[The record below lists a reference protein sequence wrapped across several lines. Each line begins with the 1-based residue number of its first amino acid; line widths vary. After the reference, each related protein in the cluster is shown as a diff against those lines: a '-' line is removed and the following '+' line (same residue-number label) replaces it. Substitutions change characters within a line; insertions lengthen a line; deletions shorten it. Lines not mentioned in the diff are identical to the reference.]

1 LPILQVREWRV
12 KILTLNQPPNRGNR
26 RPQSMKQLPPSKRR
40 KLLSAL
46 KKYRKKYLVGK
57 YSDLDESAT
66 RLMVNSF
73 LTDILGFA
81 SLDEIKTEYMIR
93 GTYADY
99 IAQIGGVRYFIV
111 EVKAMSIVLS
121 DKHLRQTQNYAA
133 NEGIDWA
140 LLTNGKCFNF
150 YKILFNKPIES
161 KCVFSFDLSDD
172 KILDRASDSFQFL
185 TRTLAGKRG
194 LESLWHRFIALEP
207 SRISKLLF
215 SKQVIN
221 YLRRTLKKSARV
233 KITEDEIRGIISTII
248 EEPFEK
254 VNAPHTRKKRRRRR
268 LAIST
273 KPTSPSIPTQ

>member
-46 KKYRKKYLVGK
+46 KKYRKKYLVG
-57 YSDLDESAT
+57 
-66 RLMVNSF
+66 
-73 LTDILGFA
+73 
-81 SLDEIKTEYMIR
+81 KTEYMIR